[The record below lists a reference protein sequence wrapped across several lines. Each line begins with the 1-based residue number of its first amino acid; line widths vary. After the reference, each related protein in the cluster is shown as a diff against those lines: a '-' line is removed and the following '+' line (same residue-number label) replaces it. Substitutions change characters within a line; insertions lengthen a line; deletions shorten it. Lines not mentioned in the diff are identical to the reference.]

1 MIGLLAKIF
10 IKNSNDKKDKDVRE
24 QYGILCGIVGILLN
38 IILFIFKFIAGTIS
52 GSIAITADA
61 FNNLSDAGSSLI
73 TLIGFKL
80 GNQKPDPEHPFGHGR
95 MEYISGLV
103 VSFLILLMAYEL
115 FKSSIDKILHPAIPE
130 YSVIILV
137 ILIASIITK
146 MYMAYYNY
154 RIGKEIGSAAM
165 SATARDSISDSIA
178 TIVVLIATIIGV
190 NMGIAIDGYLGIIV
204 SLFILFAGVGAV
216 KDTVGPLLG
225 QPPEQEFVDEIEKIV
240 VDGHELV
247 IGMHDLV
254 VHDYGPGRVMISL
267 HAEVPMD
274 EDVMILHDEIDA
286 IEIELAEKLKC
297 EAVIHMDP
305 ICTDNE
311 EIEALK
317 EKTEEIIA
325 LVDAQLSFHDFRAMQ
340 FGTGWKIFFDV
351 VAPFKFK
358 LSDEQ
363 LVTAITEAIQAVNEK
378 IHPIIRV
385 DHSYTK

>member
-10 IKNSNDKKDKDVRE
+10 IKNSDDKKDKDVRE

-52 GSIAITADA
+52 SSIAITADA

-80 GNQKPDPEHPFGHGR
+80 GNQKPDTEHPFGHGR

-137 ILIASIITK
+137 ILSASIITK

-225 QPPEQEFVDEIEKIV
+225 QPPEQEFVDEIERIV

-267 HAEVPMD
+267 HAEVPVD

-351 VAPFKFK
+351 VAPFKFR